1 MNNNTV
7 YAGEKLSNDSWQIWK
22 LLPCTYIC
30 AHHCFV
36 LHMAELQ
43 ACRNVYIGLVVQ
55 VAVVLH
61 ALYCAICSQH
71 WIRHQSGVVHLCL
84 TWSDFEWHRLWSYLN
99 IITQWVILSV
109 KKSRRRCMNMTR
121 ECGWI
126 ESGSLKFVCVSI
138 KEIPRQ
144 KSESAWVRS
153 IVSFD
158 KLAIV
163 LWGWWKAILR
173 EWYE

>member
-1 MNNNTV
+1 MK
-7 YAGEKLSNDSWQIWK
+7 KLSNDSWQIWK

-36 LHMAELQ
+36 LRMAELQ

-71 WIRHQSGVVHLCL
+71 WVRHQSGVVHLCL
-84 TWSDFEWHRLWSYLN
+84 TWSDFEWHRLWGYLN
-99 IITQWVILSV
+99 IITQRFILSV
-109 KKSRRRCMNMTR
+109 KKSRRRCMI
-121 ECGWI
+121 WQ
-126 ESGSLKFVCVSI
+126 ESVGELSQDHWNLCVTI

-144 KSESAWVRS
+144 RSESAWVSS
-153 IVSFD
+153 IVCFD